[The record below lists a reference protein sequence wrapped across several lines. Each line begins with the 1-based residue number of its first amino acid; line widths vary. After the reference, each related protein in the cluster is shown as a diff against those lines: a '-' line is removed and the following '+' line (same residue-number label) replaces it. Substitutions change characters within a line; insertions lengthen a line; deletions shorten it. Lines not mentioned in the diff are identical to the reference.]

1 MSGTVRAYVRNIFP
15 RSLAAFA
22 DWLLTVLWIILWKS
36 NSFQKQ
42 SHDMCLSQT
51 MVLAKLYVPTYW
63 TSTLHQPL
71 RHLRAFV
78 AFHLDRGMDSLQ
90 LCLWEM
96 KIFIGEGR
104 KPSCQHPAW
113 WVTGF
118 LTWPKSLWLHITL
131 YTKPIEHLE
140 DHVSP
145 WSSDLCTLRLE
156 RQGGIVEAKKCAL
169 TMLCLAQAHITWL
182 FLKTFRFSQNYAKDC
197 SVVIVHDNVCYFLI
211 QPFPN

>member
-1 MSGTVRAYVRNIFP
+1 
-15 RSLAAFA
+15 
-22 DWLLTVLWIILWKS
+22 
-36 NSFQKQ
+36 
-42 SHDMCLSQT
+42 
-51 MVLAKLYVPTYW
+51 
-63 TSTLHQPL
+63 
-71 RHLRAFV
+71 
-78 AFHLDRGMDSLQ
+78 
-90 LCLWEM
+90 M

-131 YTKPIEHLE
+131 HTKPIEHLE

-145 WSSDLCTLRLE
+145 PWSSDLCTLRSE
-156 RQGGIVEAKKCAL
+156 RQGGIVEAKKSAL

-197 SVVIVHDNVCYFLI
+197 NRSSIVNMIRFVALSLGSINPHPRLLAPSLLLNNSWSKKYWNPLRFE
-211 QPFPN
+211 QM